1 MKEKC
6 RDTDDDLVII
16 QGYYPKLLSKLWSNN
31 LTGIGHNE
39 TVEKVLSAVKE
50 ITRGKMNRKVAVMG
64 IIRRPRE
71 CINESYED
79 ERRKANRVL
88 QTELCQMKA
97 EKIQV
102 SFIDMDMVIQD
113 NMFSVD
119 GVHLNREG
127 NDRMSAR
134 ILMWMK
140 QKEIRTLKRNSK

>member
-1 MKEKC
+1 
-6 RDTDDDLVII
+6 
-16 QGYYPKLLSKLWSNN
+16 
-31 LTGIGHNE
+31 
-39 TVEKVLSAVKE
+39 
-50 ITRGKMNRKVAVMG
+50 MNRKVAVMG

-71 CINESYED
+71 CINENYED

-102 SFIDMDMVIQD
+102 SFIDMDTVIQD

-119 GVHLNREG
+119 RVHLNREG